1 MKRKV
6 NKILLIVVSVLVIIT
21 LALAIFVP
29 PYAKSYIQ
37 KHSKELVGRK
47 ILIKDLHLN
56 IFTGKLEVDSLRVY
70 EANDRDL
77 FVTIDTFLV
86 RVKLIKLIS
95 SKIEVNELKVIAPYA
110 IIIQNGSHFNYD
122 DLMPKEDTT
131 KTPKA
136 KSSFPKSIVIN
147 NILFRKGKLIYKDLQ
162 LKNTIAMNELGVTIP
177 QITFEQGNTNAG
189 IHLKI
194 GDKATL
200 NSYLTLNMKTNEYR
214 LNLDIKSLPAE
225 IITPYVKAYY
235 NIGKL
240 EGLVNTNLTFTGN
253 MKHIMDFKIKGTGT
267 GSGINVTNMLGEPVA
282 SISVAAVKIDN
293 IYLPTSTYVFDYI
306 HATNANLSFILAPKT
321 NNLTVLFKPED
332 PKAAATSEP
341 PMTVRI
347 KDLHLTESQITF
359 TDKTL
364 RQPCTLPIQKVD
376 FLARNFDM
384 NGTNEIKTRAA
395 FPEGGIVDFR
405 WKGNMN
411 DLSNQQIVVNLQN
424 LSLKLFSPYCLDYT
438 AFPITTGNLNFVS
451 KNNIRSNNI
460 ESMNIVDVY
469 KMKVGDKHKELKPE
483 YKVPLKLALYILKDK
498 DEKIKFDLPVKGSI
512 KDPQFSYKKIIFK
525 TLVNLMVKV
534 AVSPVKFLAN
544 TIGLK
549 SGNLEE
555 IAIEPLQSGFTA
567 EQYSQL
573 NDLATIMKS
582 KPEMT
587 LTMTQCVNLKE
598 QIPLYALY
606 LTKERYL
613 SSLKPENKDPFAYEE
628 VQTIKTNDEKFAA
641 YVDTLILKQGK
652 VLGDVSFQDKVNA
665 LYIPDTLIANFQS
678 KLALRNEQL
687 KNYLIS
693 TEGVPTKNLSILTA
707 DKPALD
713 TYTEKAKYKIDM
725 TLPGTE
731 KPTTEDLQSLTESK

>member
-6 NKILLIVVSVLVIIT
+6 KIALLVVVSFLVIIT
-21 LALAIFVP
+21 LALAIFAP
-29 PYAKSYIQ
+29 PYAKNYIQ

-47 ILIKDLHLN
+47 IEIKNLHLN
-56 IFTGKLEVDSLRVY
+56 IFTGRFEIDSLRVY

-77 FVTIDTFLV
+77 FVSIDTFLV
-86 RVKLIKLIS
+86 RVNLLKLIS

-122 DLMPKEDTT
+122 DLMPKEDTS

-147 NILFRKGKLIYKDLQ
+147 NILFRKGKLVYTDQQ

-177 QITFEQGNTNAG
+177 QITLDQGNTNAG
-189 IHLKI
+189 IHLMI
-194 GDKATL
+194 GNKATL
-200 NSYLTLNMKTNEYR
+200 DSYLTLNMKTNEYR

-225 IITPYVKAYY
+225 IITPYIKAYY

-253 MKHIMDFKIKGTGT
+253 MNHITDFKIRGTGT
-267 GSGINVTNMLGEPVA
+267 ASAINVTNMLGEPIAKVG
-282 SISVAAVKIDN
+282 VAAVKINNIDWTRS
-293 IYLPTSTYVFDYI
+293 IYLFDYI
-306 HATNANLSFILAPKT
+306 HASNANLSFILAPKT
-321 NNLTVLFKPED
+321 NNFSVLMKPEQPNTTTTPASD
-332 PKAAATSEP
+332 
-341 PMTVRI
+341 PMTVKI
-347 KDLHLTESQITF
+347 KDLHVTGSQLLF

-364 RQPCTLPIQKVD
+364 KTQYSLPINKID
-376 FLARNFDM
+376 FLATNFDM
-384 NGTNEIKTRAA
+384 NGTNQIKTKAS
-395 FPEGGIVDFR
+395 FPEGGKMNFR

-411 DLSNQQIVVNLQN
+411 DLSNQQIMVNLQN
-424 LSLKLFSPYCLDYT
+424 LSLKLFSAYCLDYT

-483 YKVPLKLALYILKDK
+483 YKVPLKLALYVLKDK

-512 KDPQFSYKKIIFK
+512 KDPKFSYKKIIFK

-534 AVSPVKFLAN
+534 AVSPVRFLAN

-549 SGNLEE
+549 NNNLEE
-555 IAIEPLQSGFTA
+555 IAIDPLQKGFTA

-573 NDLATIMKS
+573 NDLATIIKT

-587 LTMTQCVNLKE
+587 LTMTQFVDLKE
-598 QIPLYALY
+598 QVPLYALY

-613 SSLKPENKDPFAYEE
+613 LSLKPETKDPFAFEE
-628 VQTIKTNDEKFAA
+628 VQAVKTNDEKFTAF
-641 YVDTLILKQGK
+641 VDTLIRKQGK
-652 VLGDVSFQDKVNA
+652 PIDNISFQEKINA
-665 LYIPDTLIANFQS
+665 LYIPDTLMARFQN
-678 KLALRNEQL
+678 KLSHRNDQL
-687 KNYLIS
+687 KNYLI
-693 TEGVPTKNLSILTA
+693 TTGGLATKNLLILTA
-707 DKPALD
+707 DKPSLD
-713 TYTEKAKYKIDM
+713 AYTEKPKYKIDM
-725 TLPGTE
+725 NLPVP
-731 KPTTEDLQSLTESK
+731 KSPMHYPS

>member
-1 MKRKV
+1 MKRKI
-6 NKILLIVVSVLVIIT
+6 KIALLIVMSVLVIIT
-21 LALAIFVP
+21 LALAIFAP

-47 ILIKDLHLN
+47 VLIKDLHLN
-56 IFTGKLEVDSLRVY
+56 IFTGRFEIDSLRVY
-70 EANDRDL
+70 EKNDRDL
-77 FVTIDTFLV
+77 FVSIDTFLV
-86 RVKLIKLIS
+86 RVKLLKLIN
-95 SKIEVNELKVIAPYA
+95 SKIEVTELKVIAPYA

-131 KTPKA
+131 KTPKT

-147 NILFRKGKLIYKDLQ
+147 NILFRKGRLIYKDLQ

-177 QITFEQGNTNAG
+177 QITLDQGNTNAG

-194 GDKATL
+194 GNKATL

-225 IITPYVKAYY
+225 ILTPYIKAYY

-253 MKHIMDFKIKGTGT
+253 MNHIMDFRIKGTGT
-267 GSGINVTNMLGEPVA
+267 ASGVNVTNMLGEPVA
-282 SISVAAVKIDN
+282 TVEVAAVKIDN
-293 IYLPTSTYVFDYI
+293 INLNKDIYLFDYI
-306 HATNANLSFILAPKT
+306 HATNANFTFILAPNT
-321 NNLTVLFKPED
+321 NNFSVLMKPES
-332 PKAAATSEP
+332 PNTSTPATPEA
-341 PMTVRI
+341 PMTVKI
-347 KDLHLTESQITF
+347 KDLHLTESQIIY

-376 FLARNFDM
+376 FLAHNFDM
-384 NGTNEIKTRAA
+384 NGTNEIITRAS
-395 FPEGGIVDFR
+395 FPQGGRADFR

-438 AFPITTGNLNFVS
+438 AFPIATGNLNFVS

-460 ESMNIVDVY
+460 ESINIVDVY
-469 KMKVGDKHKELKPE
+469 KMKVGDKHKEMKPE

-498 DEKIKFDLPVKGSI
+498 DDKIKFDLPVKGSI
-512 KDPQFSYKKIIFK
+512 KDPKFSYKKIIFK

-534 AVSPVKFLAN
+534 AVSPVKFFAN
-544 TIGLK
+544 TLGLK
-549 SGNLEE
+549 NNDLEE
-555 IAIEPLQSGFTA
+555 IAIEPLQSEFTA

-573 NDLATIMKS
+573 NDLATIIKA

-587 LTMTQCVNLKE
+587 LTMTQYVNLKD

-606 LTKERYL
+606 LTKEQYL

-628 VQTIKTNDEKFAA
+628 VQDIKTNDPKFIAF
-641 YVDTLILKQGK
+641 VDTLIHKQGK
-652 VLGDVSFQDKVNA
+652 VLGEVSFQDKVNA
-665 LYIPDTLIANFQS
+665 LYVPDTLIAKFQNN
-678 KLALRNEQL
+678 LVQRNEQL
-687 KNYLIS
+687 KSYLTT
-693 TEGVPTKNLSILTA
+693 TEGVDPKNLSILTA

-713 TYTEKAKYKIDM
+713 TYTEKPKYKIDM
-725 TLPGTE
+725 TLPGAE
-731 KPTTEDLQSLTESK
+731 KPDELSIVN